1 MISFRTSDN
10 VLMAIPR
17 EYAERAMTVSN
28 LLGVC
33 DGASDE
39 EIPLPNV
46 SSTVLKKISAYLEY
60 HQDENEPGEH
70 YKYIAPIYLTLLQS

>member
-10 VLMAIPR
+10 VLMTMPR
-17 EYAERAMTVSN
+17 KHAERAKTVSN

-39 EIPLPNV
+39 EVPLPNV
-46 SSTVLKKISAYLEY
+46 SSMVFKKIHDYLEY
-60 HQDENEPGEH
+60 HQDENEPGDKH
-70 YKYIAPIYLTLLQS
+70 IL